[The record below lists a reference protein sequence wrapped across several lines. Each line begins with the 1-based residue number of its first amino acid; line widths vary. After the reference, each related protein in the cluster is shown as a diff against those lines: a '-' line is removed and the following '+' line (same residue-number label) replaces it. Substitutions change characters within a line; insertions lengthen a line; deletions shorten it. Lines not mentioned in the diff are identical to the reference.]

1 MSVPVLSKIKLLLL
15 ASVLSTADERM
26 RIPALLAAPMPAKN
40 ASGTEITKA
49 QGQEITRKIKALF
62 AHTSK
67 PPAARPSSK
76 IKGKIKAIKPA
87 KITTTGV

>member
-1 MSVPVLSKIKLLLL
+1 MPVLSKIKLLLL

-26 RIPALLAAPMPAKN
+26 RIPALLAAPMPVKN

-67 PPAARPSSK
+67 PPAK